1 MKSMT
6 AAEAKNS
13 FGKLLDTAQREPVLI
28 TKKNRP
34 VGVMMSI
41 EDLSSLTESEGAE
54 AGVSSLELLLERNR
68 IRKRLAQAREDV
80 AAGRV
85 EEMDEAFFEE
95 LRRRAAGK

>member
-13 FGKLLDTAQREPVLI
+13 FGKLLDAAQREPVLI

-34 VGVMMSI
+34 VSVMMSI
-41 EDLSSLTESEGAE
+41 EDLGSLTESEGAE